1 MIRAGI
7 VALVAFVPMLA
18 EARRS
23 WRHERALRARGAM
36 EPPGDVYR
44 AMQIAY
50 PACFVVM
57 VAEGFMRD
65 VPLGR
70 SFAAGAMVF
79 AAAKAIKYWAIATL
93 GDRWTFKVLVLP
105 GSPLVTAGPYRLL
118 RHPNYVGVVGELVGA
133 ALMAHAPLAG
143 AASVLAFGVL
153 LLARIRVEER
163 ALVRYAAHNGKS
175 VLGVR
180 EPH

>member
-23 WRHERALRARGAM
+23 WRNERALRARGAV
-36 EPPGDVYR
+36 EPTGDVYR

-50 PACFVVM
+50 PACFIMM
-57 VAEGFMRD
+57 VAEAFVRD

-70 SFAAGAMVF
+70 SFASGAIVF
-79 AAAKAIKYWAIATL
+79 AAAKAIKYWAIASL

-105 GSPLVTAGPYRLL
+105 GYPLVTAGPYRFL

-133 ALMAHAPLAG
+133 ALMAYAPLAG
-143 AASVLAFGVL
+143 AVSVVVFGVL
-153 LLARIRVEER
+153 LVARIRVEER
-163 ALVRYAAHNGKS
+163 ALMEHSG
-175 VLGVR
+175 
-180 EPH
+180 EQ

>member
-1 MIRAGI
+1 MIRAAL
-7 VALVAFVPMLA
+7 VALVGFVPMLA

-23 WRHERALRARGAM
+23 WRNERALRALSAI

-57 VAEGFMRD
+57 VGEAFVRD
-65 VPLGR
+65 VPPGR
-70 SFAAGAMVF
+70 SFAAGAVVF

-105 GSPLVTAGPYRLL
+105 GYPLVTAGPYRLL

-133 ALMAHAPLAG
+133 ALMAYAPLAG
-143 AASVLAFGVL
+143 AASVLVFGVL

-163 ALVRYAAHNGKS
+163 ALLRHAVRSGKS
-175 VLGVR
+175 VLGAR